1 MKYYPVN
8 LDIRHQ
14 SCLVVGGG
22 AVGTRK
28 VKSLLDC
35 GAVVTVVSP
44 EVTHPLSVLAGEN
57 RISLKQRPYQA
68 SDLDGVF
75 LVIGATDKKEL
86 NRAIRD
92 DAGKQ
97 GKLCNI
103 ADQPDLCN
111 FILPSVVARGDLI
124 IAIST
129 SGKSPAFAR
138 RLRKQL
144 EAQFGPEYAGF
155 LKLMGA
161 VRKILLERTRDPEAH
176 RRVFESLID
185 QGLLE
190 CIRDDNKAQIDN
202 ILMSAL
208 GPGHGYA
215 WVCECENDI

>member
-28 VKSLLDC
+28 ARTLLDC
-35 GAVVTVVSP
+35 GAVVTVVST
-44 EVTHPLSVLAGEN
+44 EFTNLLYVLAEEN
-57 RISLKQRPYQA
+57 RILLKQRPYRA
-68 SDLDGVF
+68 SDLDSVF
-75 LVIGATDKKEL
+75 LVIGATDNKSL
-86 NRAIRD
+86 NRTIHD
-92 DAGKQ
+92 DARKL

-111 FILPSVVARGDLI
+111 FILPSVIERGDLV

-129 SGKSPAFAR
+129 SGQSPAFAR

-144 EAQFGPEYAGF
+144 EAQFGPEYAEF
-155 LKLMGA
+155 LRFMGA
-161 VRKILLERTRDPEAH
+161 VRKTLLEQTHDPETH

-190 CIRDDNKAQIDN
+190 SIRDGDKTQIDSML
-202 ILMSAL
+202 ISVL
-208 GPGHGYA
+208 GPGHGHD
-215 WVCECENDI
+215 WVCGHVNDI

>member
-8 LDIRHQ
+8 LDIRRR

-28 VKSLLDC
+28 VRTLLDC
-35 GAVVTVVSP
+35 GAAVTVVSP
-44 EVTHPLSVLAGEN
+44 EVTDPIAVLAGEN

-75 LVIGATDKKEL
+75 LVIGATDNMAL
-86 NRAIRD
+86 NRAIHD

-97 GKLCNI
+97 GILCNI

-111 FILPSVVARGDLI
+111 FILPSVIDRGDLI

-161 VRKILLERTRDPEAH
+161 VRKILLEQTRNPEAH

-190 CIRDDNKAQIDN
+190 CVRNDDKARID
-202 ILMSAL
+202 ILLISVL
-208 GPGHGYA
+208 GPEHGYD
-215 WVCECENDI
+215 WVCERGNDI